1 MGQMSKRRDHIPS
14 WFCPSFCE
22 DTPLKN
28 NTCWKIIFRHLISRS
43 LTLINQQ
50 MYMSSSFILRS
61 SQINELIESRAF
73 GSMTRPQRNQEQT
86 GCDDI
91 HPMSSA
97 EITRGARG
105 LHSITH
111 LSSCQPGRLQLLLH
125 LELPMSRRG
134 NPLQSKS

>member
-28 NTCWKIIFRHLISRS
+28 NRCWKIIFRHLISRS

-105 LHSITH
+105 LHSITPFE
-111 LSSCQPGRLQLLLH
+111 LLPAWSSPASVTPGT
-125 LELPMSRRG
+125 SDVTTW
-134 NPLQSKS
+134 QSIAE